1 MSSESAIPQRTQLG
15 LRAARIDRFASQE
28 YHLVLV
34 NTPDAG
40 RSYPLGETL
49 RIGKAPDNDV
59 CIEHPTVSR
68 NHLVVR
74 RQGDQFLVQDLGS
87 TNGTFIDG
95 AQVREGFLRPGALL
109 EVGDVQLRFQPQ
121 LKSLEVSPTDDNR
134 LGDLVGASVPMRQIF
149 ALIQRIAPTD
159 STLLLIGETGCGK
172 GAAARTIHKL
182 SSRATGPFVIF
193 DCASVSENLIESE
206 LFGHEKGAFTG
217 AVSQR
222 VGCLERA
229 NGGTLFLDE
238 IDDLPLDLQP
248 KLLRALEDREFR
260 RLGQSGG
267 AHKFDTRVIAA
278 SKKDLW
284 AETQAGRFREDLYF
298 RLSVFTLTLPTLRD
312 RKEDIPLLVDAMA
325 GNPLWN
331 RLSEK
336 QREQFQ
342 AHTWPGNV
350 RELRNAVERL
360 KHVADIPELAS
371 ENFLREYN
379 GPAVQEG
386 ESLPVDYAGAFKEAK
401 EALIRGFEREYL
413 TRLLA
418 KTKGNI
424 AKAARDAGLDRKHLY
439 SLLHKYGLVQSSEP
453 EDKDAPG

>member
-1 MSSESAIPQRTQLG
+1 M
-15 LRAARIDRFASQE
+15 RAAQTERFASQE
-28 YHLVLV
+28 YHLVQL
-34 NTPDAG
+34 NGPESG
-40 RSYPLGETL
+40 RSYDLGQSL
-49 RIGKAPDNDV
+49 RIGKASDNDV
-59 CIEHPTVSR
+59 VLDHPTVSR

-74 RQGDQFLVQDLGS
+74 RQGEQFLVQDLDS

-95 AQVREGFLRPGALL
+95 AQIKEGFLRAGALL

-121 LKSLEVSPTDDNR
+121 HKLLEVSPAEGNR
-134 LGDLVGASVPMRQIF
+134 LGDLVGGSVPMRQIF

-182 SSRATGPFVIF
+182 SPRATGPFVVF
-193 DCASVSENLIESE
+193 DCAAVSENLIESE

-217 AVSQR
+217 AVAQR

-229 NGGTLFLDE
+229 DGGMLFLDE

-267 AHKFDTRVIAA
+267 THKFDTRVVAA

-312 RKEDIPLLVDAMA
+312 RKEDLPLLVDALA
-325 GNPLWN
+325 GAPLWN
-331 RLSEK
+331 RLALK
-336 QREQFQ
+336 QREQFEH
-342 AHTWPGNV
+342 HTWPGNV

-371 ENFLREYN
+371 ENFLREYA
-379 GPAVQEG
+379 GPSAEKDL
-386 ESLPVDYAGAFKEAK
+386 ETLPARYDGPFKEAK
-401 EALIRGFEREYL
+401 DELIRAFEREYL

-418 KTKGNI
+418 KTRGNI
-424 AKAARDAGLDRKHLY
+424 ARGARDAGLDRKHLY
-439 SLLHKYGLVQSSEP
+439 SLLHKYGLVQTAE
-453 EDKDAPG
+453 E

>member
-1 MSSESAIPQRTQLG
+1 MSTGSSIPQRTVLG
-15 LRAARIDRFASQE
+15 ARAATGGRFASQE
-28 YHLVLV
+28 FSLVLV
-34 NTPDAG
+34 NGP
-40 RSYPLGETL
+40 RSGESFTIGQSL
-49 RIGKAPDNDV
+49 RIGKAADNDV
-59 CIEHPTVSR
+59 VLDHPTVSR
-68 NHLVVR
+68 NHLTVR

-95 AQVREGFLRPGALL
+95 AQVKEGFLRAGALL
-109 EVGDVQLRFQPQ
+109 EAGDVQLRFQPV
-121 LKSLEVSPTDDNR
+121 LKSLEVSPTADDR
-134 LGDLVGASVPMRQIF
+134 LGDLVGRSLPMRQIF

-159 STLLLIGETGCGK
+159 STLLLIGETGSGK

-182 SSRATGPFVIF
+182 SPRATGPFVTF

-217 AVSQR
+217 AVTQR
-222 VGCLERA
+222 IGCLERA
-229 NGGTLFLDE
+229 DQGTLFIDE

-260 RLGQSGG
+260 RLGQSGV
-267 AHKFDTRVIAA
+267 ARKFDTRIVAA

-284 AETQAGRFREDLYF
+284 AEAQASRFREDLYF

-312 RKEDIPLLVDAMA
+312 RKEDLPLLVDALA
-325 GNPLWN
+325 GANLWG
-331 RLSEK
+331 RLHDK
-336 QREQFQ
+336 QREQFTN
-342 AHTWPGNV
+342 HTWPGNV

-371 ENFLREYN
+371 ENFLREYS
-379 GPAVQEG
+379 GPEKQDG
-386 ESLPVDYAGAFKEAK
+386 ETLQVNYAGPFKTMKDE
-401 EALIRGFEREYL
+401 LIRGFEREYL

-418 KTKGNI
+418 KSRGNI

-439 SLLHKYGLVQSSEP
+439 SLLHKYGLVQSDE
-453 EDKDAPG
+453 E